1 MRNAV
6 NSVDSFV
13 VTNTGG
19 QMFVLSKSQL
29 RKLLQCKEPI
39 DGTLLDIGAGDG
51 NITERLQTCVKN
63 VITTEIS
70 RPMVARLK
78 AHGFRCVKTAD
89 LNHSAIEAEKPFH
102 LIR

>member
-1 MRNAV
+1 MRTAV

-78 AHGFRCVKTAD
+78 AHGFRCVKTSD